1 MARLSVGP
9 CCKNRSS
16 SSISS
21 RMLLPGE
28 PDYPNV
34 VAALAATRADMLTVG
49 FGAHFDE
56 A

>member
-1 MARLSVGP
+1 MAHLSVWP
-9 CCKNRSS
+9 CCKNWSS

-34 VAALAATRADMLTVG
+34 VAALAAARADILTVG
-49 FGAHFDE
+49 FGAHFNE